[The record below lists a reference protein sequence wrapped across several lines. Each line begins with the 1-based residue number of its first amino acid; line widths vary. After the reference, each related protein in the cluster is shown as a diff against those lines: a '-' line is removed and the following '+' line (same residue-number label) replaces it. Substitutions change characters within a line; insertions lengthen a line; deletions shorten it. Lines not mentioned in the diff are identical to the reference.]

1 MPKISMTI
9 NEKNNQ
15 TGRKNDMEIIN
26 SKTLPPVQYI
36 LNENNTVHQVIKC
49 YTHRIIYEI
58 MITTS
63 QALSL

>member
-36 LNENNTVHQVIKC
+36 LNENNTVHQVI
-49 YTHRIIYEI
+49 
-58 MITTS
+58 
-63 QALSL
+63 